1 MFISQDTTREPSR
14 ISHFRI
20 TLEEALAFTLHPNM
34 TGTDRDL
41 LMQYDTPHP
50 GMAAEVWDD

>member
-1 MFISQDTTREPSR
+1 MREPSR

-34 TGTDRDL
+34 TGTDSNL
-41 LMQYDTPHP
+41 LMQYDIPHP
-50 GMAAEVWDD
+50 GMPAEVWDD